1 MADVAHEMR
10 TPLTTIN
17 GLLEGLAYDA
27 IPEEDK
33 MHSIQLMQNDTKRLI
48 RLVNDNLNYEKI
60 RTNQISMERKVFD
73 AAAVLENLR
82 DQLRKKAAANK
93 DELKLV
99 VPDSIPVYADYDRF
113 VQIMFNIIQNAIQ
126 FTTGGQ
132 ITISAQRVAQGTEVK
147 VADTGI
153 GMTEEQVQ
161 NIWERFY
168 KADRSRMNSQYGES
182 GLGMAIVRQ
191 LVELHGGKIDVDSTY
206 GQGTTFTVF
215 FPDREYAP
223 TTGVNTIT
231 TTMHKP
237 VY

>member
-1 MADVAHEMR
+1 
-10 TPLTTIN
+10 
-17 GLLEGLAYDA
+17 
-27 IPEEDK
+27 
-33 MHSIQLMQNDTKRLI
+33 TKRLI

-82 DQLRKKAAANK
+82 EQLCKKAAANK

-147 VADTGI
+147 VADT
-153 GMTEEQVQ
+153 
-161 NIWERFY
+161 
-168 KADRSRMNSQYGES
+168 
-182 GLGMAIVRQ
+182 
-191 LVELHGGKIDVDSTY
+191 
-206 GQGTTFTVF
+206 
-215 FPDREYAP
+215 
-223 TTGVNTIT
+223 
-231 TTMHKP
+231 
-237 VY
+237 